1 MKVFKI
7 VMSYILGLIL
17 FLLLNLTGILF
28 ILKNTFNEKALT
40 EIVNNINIY
49 DIVVGKFTDLSELD
63 LNNNSSISD
72 VFKKVAKES
81 NLDSNTVE
89 FILTNDRV
97 KEVLTESTVNI
108 ILSNYKNKNNEINLE
123 KDRIENTIYET
134 FEDYEV
140 STGVDIEDNLRKA
153 FNEKISYYIGK
164 IEEKLKNIDTS
175 SLILN
180 DKLFLDEQTINRV
193 NFFLFILIFVDLVLI
208 IILNYKKKFL
218 INIGIPLLGTSVI
231 GISIGLLRKF
241 ILCKFTMESNF
252 IKGIIYSIFKY
263 SFNYIFSIS
272 LILFSLAI
280 IFIILYH
287 VYENKD

>member
-140 STGVDIEDNLRKA
+140 STGVNIEDNLRKA

-164 IEEKLKNIDTS
+164 IEEKLKNMDTS

-218 INIGIPLLGTSVI
+218 INIGIPLLGTSII

-241 ILCKFTMESNF
+241 ILCKFTMEGNF

>member
-140 STGVDIEDNLRKA
+140 STGVNIEDNLRKA

-164 IEEKLKNIDTS
+164 IEEKLKSMDTS

-180 DKLFLDEQTINRV
+180 EKLFLDEQTINKV

-218 INIGIPLLGTSVI
+218 INIGIPLLGTSII

-241 ILCKFTMESNF
+241 ILCKFTMEGNF